1 MSEPLRPT
9 QLEYWNS
16 KVGEEWARQA
26 SHTDKMFAGLTQ
38 ATFKAL
44 ALKPGERVL
53 DIGCGAGETTL
64 TAAQQIGAS
73 GHAVGVDISKPL
85 LELARARAK
94 AITNIN
100 FIEADAGTTGIPG
113 APFDAAFSR
122 FGVMFFDNPIAAFT
136 RIRASLRPG
145 GRLAFICWRGFK
157 ENLWASGPVRA
168 LAPMLPA
175 SLPPPDESLPG
186 PMFFADPDK
195 ARSVLGRANWRDI
208 TIDAWDGQLLIG
220 ATAAEAAA
228 YLLKIGPS
236 ARAITEHQLDRA
248 KAEQLIVENLAK
260 SQGPNGVSLAAACW
274 IVRASA

>member
-1 MSEPLRPT
+1 MSEPARPT

-26 SHTDKMFAGLTQ
+26 GRTDKLFAGLTQ

-44 ALKPGERVL
+44 DLQPGERVL

-64 TAAQQIGAS
+64 TAAQHVGAS

-94 AITNIN
+94 AITNID
-100 FIEADAGTTGIPG
+100 FIEADVGVTDIPG

-136 RIRASLRPG
+136 RIRANLRPG
-145 GRLAFICWRGFK
+145 GRLAFICWRGFN
-157 ENLWASGPVRA
+157 ENLWTSGPVRA
-168 LAPMLPA
+168 LTPMLPA
-175 SLPPPDESLPG
+175 PLPPPDETLPG

-195 ARSVLGRANWRDI
+195 AKSVLAAANWRDI
-208 TIDAWDGQLLIG
+208 TVEPWDGPLLIG
-220 ATAAEAAA
+220 TTAEDAAA

-236 ARAITEHQLDRA
+236 ARAIAEHKLDPA